1 MRLAVLITGVLAA
14 LCGWCASACPS
25 SADTQIGVQG
35 LVLSGTHGEPNASY
49 SGTGAGALIQLD
61 QRWQGIGLHLE
72 GIPDIATA
80 NIRSGEQSLTAT
92 IGLFAATA
100 RFAVDPHRR
109 FWIGAGT
116 ELLGQRTPYFD
127 LGRLYSSRLA
137 GTRFEV
143 DSLIPTSTD
152 HFIETDFGAV
162 PALNGD
168 VDLIQFFSN
177 GTRYTLSG
185 AERASMID
193 LAAAYGIRRGR
204 FEYLYGLRSL
214 NFAAKFADGREAD
227 RNVGVGVT
235 AAIRFTL

>member
-1 MRLAVLITGVLAA
+1 MRLPVVIAGAILVFCGLCAPAAA
-14 LCGWCASACPS
+14 L
-25 SADTQIGVQG
+25 ADTKIGVQG
-35 LVLSGTHGEPNASY
+35 LVISGTHGEPNGSY
-49 SGTGAGALIQLD
+49 SGTGAGALLQLD
-61 QRWQGIGLHLE
+61 QTWQGVGLHLE

-80 NIRSGEQSLTAT
+80 NIRSGSQTLTAT
-92 IGLFAATA
+92 IGMFAATA
-100 RFAVDPHRR
+100 RVAVDPHRK
-109 FWIGAGT
+109 FWIGAGA

-137 GTRFEV
+137 GTRFEF
-143 DSLIPTSTD
+143 DSVIPTSAD
-152 HFIETDFGAV
+152 RFFETDFGAV

-168 VDLIQFFSN
+168 VKLIQFFSN
-177 GTRYTLSG
+177 GTLYTLRGS
-185 AERASMID
+185 EHASMID